1 MITKERL
8 LHRLSQCLHLGSSM
22 PIHLK
27 HQEEVLK
34 HCGFPSDRRDQI
46 TRLLDALIQDTGR
59 HSESLYELREQILKR
74 GCDVY

>member
-8 LHRLSQCLHLGSSM
+8 LHRLSQCLLLGSST

-27 HQEEVLK
+27 HQSEALK
-34 HCGFPSDRRDQI
+34 LCGFPDDRREELS
-46 TRLLDALIQDTGR
+46 RLLDALIRDTGR
-59 HSESLYELREQILKR
+59 HSDALLDLREQILKR

>member
-8 LHRLSQCLHLGSSM
+8 LHRLSQCLHLGSST

-27 HQEEVLK
+27 HQGEALK
-34 HCGFPSDRRDQI
+34 LCGLPSDRREQV
-46 TRLLDALIQDTGR
+46 TRLLDALIEDTGR
-59 HSESLYELREQILKR
+59 HAESLYELREQILKR

>member
-8 LHRLSQCLHLGSSM
+8 LHRLSQCLHLGSST

-27 HQEEVLK
+27 HQGEVLK
-34 HCGFPSDRRDQI
+34 LCGFPPDRQEQI
-46 TRLLDALIQDTGR
+46 SRLLDALIHDAGR
-59 HSESLYELREQILKR
+59 HSESLRELREQILKR